1 MREIKFKIWDKRL
14 KKFICDGDDILR
26 ICLVLSGKYTSIDR
40 MVFDSWLSN
49 LIFLQYTGF
58 KDKNGKEIYEGDVVK
73 IGENLI
79 DEVKWITE
87 KEWMSDKCP
96 VNGFVNH
103 ESIYKIKPII
113 IGNIYENPELLKE
126 QTNED

>member
-58 KDKNGKEIYEGDVVK
+58 KDKNGKEIYEGDVV
-73 IGENLI
+73 I
-79 DEVKWITE
+79 DENNRFTQVIKWDYVVLYH
-87 KEWMSDKCP
+87 WVQLD
-96 VNGFVNH
+96 H
-103 ESIYKIKPII
+103 SIIEV
-113 IGNIYENPELLKE
+113 IGNIYENPNLSKE
-126 QTNED
+126 KI